1 MIKEKS
7 CGAITYKIENG
18 IYYFLIEKMNKG
30 HFSLPK
36 GHVEKGESEVET
48 AYREIK
54 EETNLDVI
62 IDENFKEVISYS
74 PYKDCIK
81 DVVFFVAKVK
91 SEDIKAQEIEVS
103 EIMFLPFDEA
113 YKKLTHR
120 SDKEV
125 FLKAYL
131 YLICK
136 YIDKIIIIGCPGS
149 GKSYLSRYLKDYS
162 KLPLYHLDNLYW
174 FGDYDHISEEE
185 FVSKVNKIMS
195 TDKWIIDGHF
205 KSSIED
211 RIKNAQ
217 AIIYFNL
224 SGKVCVNGVKHR
236 IKYHSVRDDMPCVEK
251 VLDKEFEEC
260 MLHFKENNH
269 ESLLSLFNKYPS
281 NVLTITN
288 KRQLKEIISFLSKD
302 VK

>member
-7 CGAITYKIENG
+7 CGAITYKIVNG
-18 IYYFLIEKMNKG
+18 IYYFLIEKMNRG

-36 GHVEKGESEVET
+36 GHVEENETEIQT

-62 IDENFKEVISYS
+62 IDDKFKETITYS
-74 PYKDCIK
+74 PYENCIK
-81 DVVFFVAKVK
+81 DVIFFVAEVK
-91 SEDIKAQEIEVS
+91 STDIKAQEIEVS
-103 EIMFLPFDEA
+103 EIMFLPFDGA
-113 YKKLTHR
+113 YEKLTHK
-120 SDKEV
+120 SDKQV
-125 FLKAYL
+125 LLKAYM
-131 YLICK
+131 YLLCK
-136 YIDKIIIIGCPGS
+136 YSQKMIIIGCPGS

-185 FVSKVNKIMS
+185 FVGKVNKIME

-205 KSSIED
+205 KSSIEA

-224 SGKVCVNGVKHR
+224 NGKVCVNGVKHR
-236 IKYHSVRDDMPCVEK
+236 IKYHSIRDDMPCVEK
-251 VLDKEFEEC
+251 VLDKEFETC
-260 MLHFKENNH
+260 MLNFRKNNH
-269 ESLLSLFNKYPS
+269 ESLVSLFNKYPS
-281 NVLTITN
+281 NVLTIT
-288 KRQLKEIISFLSKD
+288 KKKQMYELIEFLSKD